1 MQFATLAICNTCNL
15 QHVQFATCAIC
26 NTCNL
31 HYVKFAECAI
41 GNTCNLQHI
50 QLLTCVIS
58 NTCKANQL
66 DGSAIWISW
75 TDKLDRPAGR
85 ISWTDQFSLLEALA
99 SSHIKRLTFQFVY
112 FCSFWVRRR
121 PCFLVGWHVIA
132 MVWLYACNIP
142 ACILVLSYWYEAIR
156 VWKDQIFGP
165 GKIIQ
170 YLQKTLHNAFIYS
183 FRTDNG
189 HLV

>member
-1 MQFATLAICNTCNL
+1 MCNFKHVKLATCTICNTCNL
-15 QHVQFATCAIC
+15 QACNLHHVQFATCVIC

-75 TDKLDRPAGR
+75 TDKLDRPAGQT
-85 ISWTDQFSLLEALA
+85 SWTDQLDGPAGRTSSLYLKSWPVRIFEDWPFSLYIVAA
-99 SSHIKRLTFQFVY
+99 SKSNEG
-112 FCSFWVRRR
+112 
-121 PCFLVGWHVIA
+121 LVFTPMGELGGSRGQPRGI
-132 MVWLYACNIP
+132 
-142 ACILVLSYWYEAIR
+142 
-156 VWKDQIFGP
+156 
-165 GKIIQ
+165 
-170 YLQKTLHNAFIYS
+170 
-183 FRTDNG
+183 
-189 HLV
+189 